1 MSNCRQELLGYFSE
15 TAIFALFN
23 TPLLATAAG
32 FPKVLDLY
40 LNVVELS
47 LVTFSG

>member
-1 MSNCRQELLGYFSE
+1 MFNYRQELLGYFSE

-40 LNVVELS
+40 LNDIELFAVA
-47 LVTFSG
+47 LSG